1 MLEVIAKLRLQI
13 DQIDDEILS
22 LLAKRLRLAS
32 EIGKIKNQ
40 TQQSVIDSD
49 REQEILERLSQKG
62 ELSKDQIA
70 MIYRSIFSLTQQIQE
85 EM

>member
-1 MLEVIAKLRLQI
+1 MIAKLRLQI

-22 LLAKRLRLAS
+22 LLAKRLRLAL

-40 TQQSVIDSD
+40 TQQSVIDSE

-62 ELSKDQIA
+62 ELSKDQIV